1 MRHGLRQ
8 LRNEELMTVT
18 TKPSS
23 TTASANKP
31 EGGGPIPAILM
42 ALVLVTLV
50 VLAWT
55 GVSPSSPW
63 SQGYDPLG
71 HWWLSTILAAVPV
84 IVLLGTLAVF
94 RLKAHYAAVLGL
106 VAALLIAVGI
116 FHMPV
121 KMASITALYGSL
133 YGLFPI
139 GWIILNVIFLYRMTL
154 ETGRFKV
161 LQQSMTG
168 ITQDTRLQLLLI
180 AFSFGA
186 FFEGASGFG
195 TPVAVTAA
203 ILIGLGFKPLQASGL
218 SLIANTAPVAYG
230 ALGTPIIALAAV
242 SGFSEFTLG
251 AQVGRILPFFSVLVP
266 FWMLW
271 AYAGYKGMKEIWPA
285 IAVAGVTFAIP
296 QFLVSNFMGPWLTDI
311 IAAIVSMVC
320 LIGFLRIWHPKT
332 IWGHEGQQEWERGA
346 ARGQHGYSRAE
357 IVRAWLPWLVLMV
370 CVFCWGTPT
379 GKKIMNIPEKVFP
392 SMSAWSPPPSKIT
405 NPQFPVTGLNKL
417 SQRMPPVVAKP
428 TPEAAVFG
436 FNWLSATGSGILFA
450 AIISGFIMGLS
461 FPKIVA
467 MWWQTV
473 WHIRFSLMTIAA
485 MLSLGILTRYSG
497 MDATMGLAFARTG
510 HLYPFFGTLL
520 GWLGVALTGSDTAS
534 NVLFGSLQKISA
546 QQIGISPV
554 LMCAANSAGGVMGKM
569 IDAQSIVVASTATE
583 WYGHEGDILRYVFF
597 HSIALAALVG
607 ILVTLQVY
615 VFPFT
620 RLVVP

>member
-1 MRHGLRQ
+1 
-8 LRNEELMTVT
+8 MTVA
-18 TKPSS
+18 TKP
-23 TTASANKP
+23 TPTAASQP
-31 EGGGPIPAILM
+31 EAGSPIPVILM
-42 ALVLVTLV
+42 ALVLVALI
-50 VLAWT
+50 VLAWS
-55 GVSPSSPW
+55 GVSPTAPW
-63 SQGYDPLG
+63 PQGYDPVG
-71 HWWLSTILAAVPV
+71 RWWLSTIFAAIPI
-84 IVLLGTLAVF
+84 IVLLGTLAF
-94 RLKAHYAAVLGL
+94 LHMKAHYSAVLGL
-106 VAALLIAVGI
+106 VTALLIAVGI

-121 KMASITALYGSL
+121 KMASITAIYGAF

-154 ETGRFKV
+154 ETGRFKI

-242 SGFSEFTLG
+242 TGFSEFTLG
-251 AQVGRILPFFSVLVP
+251 AQIGRILPFFSMLVP
-266 FWMLW
+266 FWLVW
-271 AYAGYKGMKEIWPA
+271 AYAGYEGMKEIWPA
-285 IAVAGVTFAIP
+285 VAVAGITFAIP
-296 QFLVSNFMGPWLTDI
+296 QFLVSNFHGPWLTDI
-311 IAAIVSMVC
+311 IAAIVSMAC
-320 LIGFLRIWHPKT
+320 LILFLKMWQPKT
-332 IWGHEGQQEWERGA
+332 IWGHEGPEKGGQRA
-346 ARGQHGYSRAE
+346 ARGEHGYSRAE
-357 IVRAWLPWLVLMV
+357 VVRAWLPWLVLSI
-370 CVFCWGTPT
+370 CVFCWGTTT
-379 GKKIMNIPEKVFP
+379 GKKIMNTPEKVFP
-392 SMSAWSPPPSKIT
+392 SMSTWSTPPSKIT

-417 SQRMPPVVAKP
+417 SQRMPPVVVKP

-436 FNWLSATGSGILFA
+436 LNWVSATGSGILFA

-461 FPKIVA
+461 LPKIVA

-473 WHIRFSLMTIAA
+473 WHVRFSLMTIAA
-485 MLSLGILTRYSG
+485 MFALGILTRYSG
-497 MDATMGLAFARTG
+497 VDATMGLAFARTG
-510 HLYPFFGTLL
+510 VMYPFFGTLL
-520 GWLGVALTGSDTAS
+520 GWLGVALTGSDTSS

-546 QQIGISPV
+546 QQIGLSPV
-554 LMCAANSAGGVMGKM
+554 LMGAANSAGGVMGKM

-583 WYGHEGDILRYVFF
+583 WYGHEGEILRYVFF

-607 ILVTLQVY
+607 ILVTLEAY

-620 RLVVP
+620 RLVVQ